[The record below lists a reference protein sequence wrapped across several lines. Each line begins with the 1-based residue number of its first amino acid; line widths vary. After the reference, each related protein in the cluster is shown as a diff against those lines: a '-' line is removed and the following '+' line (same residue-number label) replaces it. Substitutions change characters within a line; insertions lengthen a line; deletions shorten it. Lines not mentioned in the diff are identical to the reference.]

1 MRSKGRWRRIYS
13 AAGGALTIH
22 TLAFFAVDRYR
33 QLLADVGDLFV
44 HARDVS
50 DLPELLLIGFVL
62 LGAGAVAVAVLLER
76 WLWWLQDDS
85 RSGG

>member
-1 MRSKGRWRRIYS
+1 MYA
-13 AAGGALTIH
+13 AAGVALTVH
-22 TLAFFAVDRYR
+22 TLAFFALDRYR

-62 LGAGAVAVAVLLER
+62 LGAGAVAAAVLLEH
-76 WLWWLQDDS
+76 WLFKLQDDS
-85 RSGG
+85 RSRE